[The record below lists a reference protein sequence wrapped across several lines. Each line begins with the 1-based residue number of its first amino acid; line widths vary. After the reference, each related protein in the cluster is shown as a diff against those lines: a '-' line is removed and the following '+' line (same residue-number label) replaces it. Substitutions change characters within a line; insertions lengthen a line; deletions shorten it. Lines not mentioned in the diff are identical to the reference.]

1 MPRPIDQNES
11 IASIRSEIRF
21 TRARLKHE
29 PRASEVTTRTDLW
42 NDKNDA
48 LEADL
53 RGARDAEAD
62 ADAALVGAND
72 AIDQATVAFADALHA
87 EAERVGELER
97 WHAFFKTTV
106 SDHNRQDFREQV
118 RMTREWLTRRH
129 DPVLEEHR
137 DALEQATARCELALR
152 AERAAHARGV
162 CAVAQRQLFVAW
174 LNAQRDALHDEL
186 SRIARNLRLGRAWAD
201 SFYRGRSRRLTP
213 PVQGRILGPCSPT
226 A

>member
-1 MPRPIDQNES
+1 MPRPIDHDES
-11 IASIRSEIRF
+11 IGSIRSEIRF

-53 RGARDAEAD
+53 RSARDAEAD
-62 ADAALVGAND
+62 AEAALVGAND
-72 AIDQATVAFADALHA
+72 AIDHATVAFADALHA
-87 EAERVGELER
+87 DAARTDAHDR
-97 WHAFFKTTV
+97 WHAYFKTTV

-118 RMTREWLTRRH
+118 RLTREWLTREGN
-129 DPVLEEHR
+129 PVLEQHR
-137 DALEQATARCELALR
+137 EALERATARCELALR
-152 AERAAHARGV
+152 SERAAHARAV
-162 CAVAQRQLFVAW
+162 CVTAQRELFTAW

-201 SFYRGRSRRLTP
+201 SFFRGR
-213 PVQGRILGPCSPT
+213 GRVEPMYPT
-226 A
+226 SASQAMASA